1 MKRRPT
7 VADAERWIPIAV
19 TVSLVFAGVIDAS
32 VRYYWVDE
40 ILTTTLVTDPSIVHM
55 VRALADQVDTSPPL
69 YYIVAWGWAHLFGAG
84 ALSLRVLSALFA
96 SAGFALLW
104 TMLRP
109 YASLGARAAMVCSAV
124 LLPRV
129 VLLQVAEARSYGLL
143 IALSALALYQLDLLS
158 RTERP
163 SGRTLVGVVVAQSAL
178 SLVHTFGV
186 VYSGGALAALIVSD
200 LRRGR
205 RRVTVYLAWMAGWA
219 AFLIWLPALRWQ
231 AQVGVPRFP
240 IPWPTA
246 RDLSTGLAL
255 GIPGATVAFVLFLL
269 VVAVLVARRS
279 KATEEFQSPSL
290 DDQLALALGAASWVA
305 AAFAIWILSRIWRP
319 LFLPRYLVPLAL
331 AYAILGTLAFESLLE
346 RARAFARRHSTA
358 ADPAPPA
365 STYLWLLAAVTA
377 IALFEPMS
385 RVERLPASNV
395 PGGDSLEVRRDL
407 PIATISTHSYLPREY
422 YAAHPD
428 RYVFILDWKTALAP
442 DAPVG
447 STEYKLMA
455 AMGRNYPNRWVED
468 GEHFLATHQRFLVI
482 DEAGLFWF
490 KRRVRP
496 DTLFTVTLLYKD
508 LLCGSGL
515 PEDRCPVYLV
525 ERK

>member
-1 MKRRPT
+1 MRPRPT
-7 VADAERWIPIAV
+7 VDPDRLIPLAV
-19 TVSLVFAGVIDAS
+19 AASLIFASIIDAS

-84 ALSLRVLSALFA
+84 ALSLRLLSALFA

-104 TMLRP
+104 KLLRP
-109 YASLGARAAMVCSAV
+109 YASIGARAAMVCSAL
-124 LLPRV
+124 LLPHV

-143 IALSALALYQLDLLS
+143 IGLSALVLYHLDFLS

-163 SGRTLVGVVVAQSAL
+163 SGAVLVGVGVAQAAL

-186 VYSGGALAALIVSD
+186 VYSVAALAALIVSD
-200 LRRGR
+200 LKRGR
-205 RRVTVYLAWMAGWA
+205 RRIGVYLAWMAGWI
-219 AFLIWLPALRWQ
+219 AFVVWLPALRWQ

-240 IPWPTA
+240 IPTPTA
-246 RDLSTGLAL
+246 RTLSVGLAL
-255 GIPGATVAFVLFLL
+255 GMPVATVAFVLFLL
-269 VVAVLVARRS
+269 VVAALVARRS
-279 KATEEFQSPSL
+279 KPTEEFKSPPL
-290 DDQLALALGAASWVA
+290 DDQLTLALGAMSWVV
-305 AAFAIWILSRIWRP
+305 AAFAIWLLSRIWRP

-331 AYAILGTLAFESLLE
+331 AYAILGTLAFESLLQ
-346 RARAFARRHSTA
+346 RSRAFARRHSTA
-358 ADPAPPA
+358 ADHAPPA

-377 IALFEPMS
+377 IALFEPLS

-395 PGGDSLEVRRDL
+395 PGGDSLEMRGNL
-407 PIATISTHSYLPREY
+407 PIAAISTHTYLPREY
-422 YAAHPD
+422 YAAHPE

-447 STEYKLMA
+447 PTEYKLMA
-455 AMGRNYPNRWVED
+455 AMGRNYPNHWVED
-468 GEHFLATHQRFLVI
+468 GEHFLATHPRFLVI

-490 KRRVRP
+490 KRRVKT
-496 DTLFTVTLLYKD
+496 DSTLAVRLLYKD

-515 PEDRCPVYLV
+515 PEDRCAVYLV